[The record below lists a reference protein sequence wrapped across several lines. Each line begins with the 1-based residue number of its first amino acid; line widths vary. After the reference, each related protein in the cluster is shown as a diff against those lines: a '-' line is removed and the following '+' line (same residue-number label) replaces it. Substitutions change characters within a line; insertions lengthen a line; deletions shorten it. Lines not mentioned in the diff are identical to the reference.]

1 MHRVFLFR
9 SPGGLRQEPF
19 LLFRLLQKRG
29 FPVNDS
35 RVRQI
40 FETEKCFKFWLG
52 FHSYIEILLMAT
64 NSRRASML
72 FCCNTN
78 GQQSPSVFHT

>member
-1 MHRVFLFR
+1 MSLLASAPGSKYKYFACIVFTAAFA
-9 SPGGLRQEPF
+9 
-19 LLFRLLQKRG
+19 
-29 FPVNDS
+29 VNQCKTIK
-35 RVRQI
+35 QI